1 MYQNAQYGD
10 GFDFQ
15 DYPEQ
20 QQPQNTEE
28 EGSQQPPASGSVLSQ
43 EDFDSLIK
51 TVQLLRISQLRYI
64 VQKFAI
70 PASGNKTKL
79 LGLVIQI
86 FHNLRYDPVLVQI
99 YQEINN
105 LLAQQDAPFS
115 SPSLTSSSIELSQ
128 PNPEYIPSFNL
139 CIIINFEASV
149 FGPLLAKPGR
159 SANKF
164 RFTTPPA
171 VRPTIVTFLFYNGN
185 PQPFSI
191 QFELNGIPFEISKDD
206 SQPAPI
212 DVTAVLSQP
221 GIENVLDIKAV
232 NCAVPIMIQ
241 LFQYEYVGLRACIH
255 QICGNIDISKEQPM
269 VKTNTCAHHNGFSL
283 VQYLSSALSTGH
295 WFCPVCGADASLQNL
310 IVLQSVPVPNSPP
323 QQQASQQLTPPQQ
336 QPVQQANQQ
345 QAPVQPQMQQVMMS
359 PQPPA
364 IPSESIFGIQTG
376 DFFQASLIDQ
386 MDWDSF

>member
-1 MYQNAQYGD
+1 MEQNMQFGD
-10 GFDFQ
+10 SFDFQ
-15 DYPEQ
+15 EFPEQ
-20 QQPQNTEE
+20 QGGQQNSEE
-28 EGSQQPPASGSVLSQ
+28 DQGQQQNPGNVLSQ
-43 EDFDSLIK
+43 DDFDSLIK

-64 VQKFAI
+64 VQKFQI

-86 FHNLRYDPVLVQI
+86 FHNLRFDPVLVQI
-99 YQEINN
+99 FQEINN

-128 PNPEYIPSFNL
+128 PNPEYIPSFNP
-139 CIIINFEASV
+139 CIIINFDGSV

-159 SANKF
+159 SSNKF
-164 RFTTPPA
+164 RFTTPPMIG
-171 VRPTIVTFLFYNGN
+171 PTIVTFLFYNGN

-241 LFQYEYVGLRACIH
+241 LFQYEYVGLKACIH
-255 QICGNIDISKEQPM
+255 QICGNIDITREQPM

-283 VQYLSSALSTGH
+283 VQYLSSALATGH

-310 IVLQSVPVPNSPP
+310 IVLQAVPMQNPPP
-323 QQQASQQLTPPQQ
+323 QQPIQ
-336 QPVQQANQQ
+336 QP
-345 QAPVQPQMQQVMMS
+345 QPQMATQQQQQMQQFMMS
-359 PQPPA
+359 PQP
-364 IPSESIFGIQTG
+364 IPSESIFGLQSG
-376 DFFQASLIDQ
+376 DIFQAGLIDQ
-386 MDWDSF
+386 MDWDTF